1 MPYFTDNMRP
11 DKNKY
16 GIYKDKSNAYY
27 SERNAFGEIVFV
39 LRDGYKECGCYS
51 GECGCTDK
59 SFFDDYDDDVE
70 WVGPFESK
78 SNRRL
83 LLTLR

>member
-1 MPYFTDNMRP
+1 MREE
-11 DKNKY
+11 KNRY
-16 GIYKDKSNAYY
+16 GLDMRESSAYLRHINRYGDITY
-27 SERNAFGEIVFV
+27 S
-39 LRDGYKECGCYS
+39 LRTGYKECGCYS
-51 GECGCTDK
+51 GECGCADK